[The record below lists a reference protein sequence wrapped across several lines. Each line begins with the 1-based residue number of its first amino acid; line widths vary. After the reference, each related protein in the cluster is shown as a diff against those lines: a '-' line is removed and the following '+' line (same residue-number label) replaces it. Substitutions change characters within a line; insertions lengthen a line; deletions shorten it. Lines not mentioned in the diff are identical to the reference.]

1 MYNKY
6 KESFGGVDMTVRI
19 QKRGNS
25 FGISI
30 PEKLL
35 ELLQWNDDD
44 QMNITAKKIVL
55 LKRFMK

>member
-1 MYNKY
+1 
-6 KESFGGVDMTVRI
+6 MTVRI